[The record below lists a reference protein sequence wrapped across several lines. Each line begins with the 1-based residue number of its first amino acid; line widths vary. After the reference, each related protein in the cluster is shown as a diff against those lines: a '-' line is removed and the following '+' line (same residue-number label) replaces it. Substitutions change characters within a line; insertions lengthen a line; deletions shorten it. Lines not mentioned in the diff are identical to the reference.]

1 MNQNL
6 SSSNYSQALIKA
18 TLHGFSEESLYQ
30 YLDRA
35 YKIIHGD
42 SKTDDFSR
50 TFIHDCANHLLQM
63 GRRKIK
69 EILKSSKNN
78 SQIHFVQRI
87 LGRLICY
94 TNLEETRRYVKDICM
109 VLTIERSS
117 DLVEYHVEALEEKI
131 NNFDYAEAD

>member
-1 MNQNL
+1 M
-6 SSSNYSQALIKA
+6 IKA

-69 EILKSSKNN
+69 EILKSSKKN
-78 SQIHFVQRI
+78 SQIPFVQRI

-94 TNLEETRRYVKDICM
+94 TDLEEARRHVKDICM

>member
-1 MNQNL
+1 M
-6 SSSNYSQALIKA
+6 IKA
-18 TLHGFSEESLYQ
+18 ALHEFSEESLYQ

-42 SKTDDFSR
+42 SKTDDFCR
-50 TFIHDCANHLLQM
+50 TFIHVCAYHLLQM

-87 LGRLICY
+87 LRRLRCY
-94 TNLEETRRYVKDICM
+94 TDLEEIRRHVKDICM

-117 DLVEYHVEALEEKI
+117 DLVEYNVEAPEEKI